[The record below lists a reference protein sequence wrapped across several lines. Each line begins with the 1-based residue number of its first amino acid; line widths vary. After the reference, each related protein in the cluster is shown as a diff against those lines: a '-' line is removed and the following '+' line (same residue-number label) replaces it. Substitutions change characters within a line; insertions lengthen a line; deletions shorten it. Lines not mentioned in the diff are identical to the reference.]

1 MSCVSECR
9 VCVCACVCGESVC
22 MCVSVCAL
30 VQEKD
35 LSQGVGRITKGRR
48 EAKGKGF
55 CVSRIHT
62 H

>member
-1 MSCVSECR
+1 MSCVSECH
-9 VCVCACVCGESVC
+9 VCVCGESVC
-22 MCVSVCAL
+22 VCAL
-30 VQEKD
+30 VHEKY
-35 LSQGVGRITKGRR
+35 LSEGVGRIRKGRR